1 MGPRRKAIGAKPL
14 DDVGKTVLDAEDRVF
29 DLETPNFWHKQ
40 GGRERNP
47 LRPCRPAAPV
57 PDPPYDLHEPPKSRY
72 RRQLPGQAG
81 PSQSRTPFRQDLPAP
96 EGNSRQVLLSGRG
109 RQTFVGAPSRRDNH
123 PQKTP
128 GPDNYAAS
136 WFNTPTW
143 DPLSFFPPPPWDPRG
158 FLGIWSTYL
167 GPRGPGSPE
176 GSAP

>member
-1 MGPRRKAIGAKPL
+1 MGAERL

-81 PSQSRTPFRQDLPAP
+81 PSQSRTPFRQVLPAP

-123 PQKTP
+123 PKNRPVLTIMLLRGSTP
-128 GPDNYAAS
+128 RLGI
-136 WFNTPTW
+136 
-143 DPLSFFPPPPWDPRG
+143 LSLFFPLL
-158 FLGIWSTYL
+158 LGI
-167 GPRGPGSPE
+167 PE
-176 GSAP
+176 GS

>member
-1 MGPRRKAIGAKPL
+1 MGAERL

-47 LRPCRPAAPV
+47 LRPAAPV
-57 PDPPYDLHEPPKSRY
+57 PDPPYDLPEPPKSRY

-109 RQTFVGAPSRRDNH
+109 RQTFVGPLRDATT
-123 PQKTP
+123 TP
-128 GPDNYAAS
+128 KNA
-136 WFNTPTW
+136 
-143 DPLSFFPPPPWDPRG
+143 
-158 FLGIWSTYL
+158 WS
-167 GPRGPGSPE
+167 
-176 GSAP
+176 